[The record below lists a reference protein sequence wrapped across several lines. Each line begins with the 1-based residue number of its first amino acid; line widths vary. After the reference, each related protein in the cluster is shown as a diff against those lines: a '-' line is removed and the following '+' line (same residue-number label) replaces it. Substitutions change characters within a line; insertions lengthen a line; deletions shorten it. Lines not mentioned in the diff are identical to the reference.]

1 MKTSLL
7 VIDDDVENRNVIKT
21 HLENS
26 GYQVFTASNGI
37 LGLEVLTQQKID
49 LVLCDLILSKYISD
63 PRASTDDVLQRI
75 KQSFPQLP
83 VLVVS
88 DTQSITLV
96 AKALQAG
103 ADGFIVKPIVDAVI
117 LEHSIQHN
125 LDQVVLE
132 KQNIEY
138 QAHLESVNSELR
150 KRLDELHS
158 DQQAGRQVQLR
169 MLPKPLQTKH
179 LEISHTIK
187 PSLILSGDFVDYFP
201 LDDQHYGFYLADVAG
216 HGASSAFVTVLLKN
230 LTYRLK
236 RNLKRG
242 SSSDLFQPVS
252 VLERMNQELLDTGCS
267 KHLTII
273 YGVLNVTSRQLN
285 YSIGGH
291 LPMPILYRHGKD
303 QNKGKCKAEFL
314 TGKGMPVGLFNDA
327 RYNDYTMQ
335 LPEYFT
341 LSVFSDG
348 VLELLSQPSLAL
360 KEQYL
365 LNLIEQEE
373 GNHQRIIQALS
384 LDSDHS
390 FPDDVALL
398 TVVGV

>member
-1 MKTSLL
+1 MKASLL
-7 VIDDDVENRNVIKT
+7 VIDDDVENCNKIES

-26 GYQVFTASNGI
+26 GYQVYTASNGN

-49 LVLCDLILSKYISD
+49 LVLCDLVLSKYISEPD
-63 PRASTDDVLQRI
+63 ASADDVLYRI
-75 KQSFPQLP
+75 KQSYPQVP

-88 DTQSITLV
+88 DTKSINLV

-117 LEHSIQHN
+117 LEHLIQHN
-125 LDQVVLE
+125 LDQVNLE
-132 KQNIEY
+132 KQNLEY
-138 QAHLESVNSELR
+138 QNHLESVNAELR
-150 KRLDELHS
+150 KRLDELNS

-169 MLPKPLQTKH
+169 MLPKPLKTAQ
-179 LEISHTIK
+179 LEISHSIK

-201 LDDQHYGFYLADVAG
+201 LDDQHYAFYLADVAG

-267 KHLTII
+267 KHLTIV
-273 YGVLNVTSRQLN
+273 YGVFNITSRQLN

-291 LPMPILYRHGKD
+291 LPMPILYSHSESEG
-303 QNKGKCKAEFL
+303 KGKAEYL
-314 TGKGMPVGLFNDA
+314 IGKGMPVGLFNDA
-327 RYNDYTMQ
+327 RYNDYIIK
-335 LPEYFT
+335 LPEYFS

-348 VLELLSQPSLAL
+348 VLELISQPTLAL

-390 FPDDVALL
+390 FQDDVALL

>member
-1 MKTSLL
+1 MKASLL
-7 VIDDDVENRNVIKT
+7 VIDDDEENRNIIES
-21 HLENS
+21 HLKNS
-26 GYQVFTASNGI
+26 EYQVFTASDGI
-37 LGLEVLTQQKID
+37 LGLEILTQQKID
-49 LVLCDLILSKYISD
+49 LVLCDLILSKYISEPD
-63 PRASTDDVLQRI
+63 PSTDDVLYRI

-88 DTQSITLV
+88 DTKSITLV

-125 LDQVVLE
+125 LDQVILE
-132 KQNIEY
+132 KQNLEY
-138 QAHLESVNSELR
+138 QKHLESVNAELR
-150 KRLDELHS
+150 KRLEELNS

-169 MLPKPLQTKH
+169 MLPKPLRTKQ

-187 PSLILSGDFVDYFP
+187 PSLILSGDFVDYFL
-201 LDDQHYGFYLADVAG
+201 LDDQHCGFYLADVAG

-230 LTYRLK
+230 LIYRLK

-273 YGVLNVTSRQLN
+273 YGVFNVTSRELN

-303 QNKGKCKAEFL
+303 CDKGKAEYL
-314 TGKGMPVGLFNDA
+314 TGKGMPVGLFHDA
-327 RYNDYTMQ
+327 RYNDYTMK
-335 LPEYFT
+335 LPEHFT

-360 KEQYL
+360 KEKYL
-365 LNLIEQEE
+365 LNLIEQEK
-373 GNHQRIIQALS
+373 GNHERIIQSLS
-384 LDSDHS
+384 LDSEHS
-390 FPDDVALL
+390 FQDDVALL